1 MAQKLFHGLLILL
14 LLFLLLRKQKGTSQA
29 TSKVTPVEPPKA
41 LPPAGTPK
49 ATLSQKELK
58 IRLFSERLRDA
69 LATTVYS
76 DYINFWMAVAK
87 METAGFDS
95 SIFRIA
101 NNPWNMEKPYNRN
114 TTARPVAYNGR
125 WAMYASLKDAADD
138 ILLYMKAKQFKTRIQ
153 TIDDFVR
160 EMGRLGYYGKESADS
175 YLKKVKAWQ
184 EV

>member
-1 MAQKLFHGLLILL
+1 MAQRLFLGLLTLL
-14 LLFLLLRKQKGTSQA
+14 LLFLLHRKQKGTSQV
-29 TSKVTPVEPPKA
+29 TSKVTPLEPPKEVQPNTPT
-41 LPPAGTPK
+41 PP
-49 ATLSQKELK
+49 LSQKELK
-58 IRLFSERLRDA
+58 IKLFSERLRDA

-95 SIFRIA
+95 SIFRVA
-101 NNPWNMEKPYNRN
+101 NNPWNMEKPYNRT
-114 TTARPVAYNGR
+114 TTARPIAYNGR

-138 ILLYMKAKQFKTRIQ
+138 ILLYMKARQFKTRIQ

-160 EMGRLGYYGKESADS
+160 EMGRLGYYGNESADS